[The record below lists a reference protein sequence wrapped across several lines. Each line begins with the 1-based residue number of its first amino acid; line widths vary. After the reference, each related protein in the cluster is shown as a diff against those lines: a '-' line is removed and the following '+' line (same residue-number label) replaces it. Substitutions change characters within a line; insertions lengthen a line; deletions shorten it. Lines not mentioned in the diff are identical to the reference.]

1 MSKLKAHYTDAFGNL
16 AGSWEQNMSKQP
28 PKQQEMP
35 FLQTFQTPFKV
46 IIAGSRDIKINIK
59 KVFPRLDKI
68 TSKKS
73 SIEIVSGTARGGDRL
88 GEAWARTNGHEVKK
102 FPADWGKYGRS
113 AGYKRNE
120 QMADYA
126 DALIAI
132 WDGKS
137 KGTKHMI
144 DIATK
149 KGLPVRIIQA

>member
-1 MSKLKAHYTDAFGNL
+1 MSKLKSNYTDAFGNL
-16 AGSWEQNMSKQP
+16 AGSWEQKMSEQL
-28 PKQQEMP
+28 PKQKEMP
-35 FLQTFQTPFKV
+35 FLQSFPAPFKV
-46 IIAGSRDIKINIK
+46 IIAGSRDIKIDMNK
-59 KVFPRLDKI
+59 LFPRLDKL
-68 TSKKS
+68 TSKKNNLQ
-73 SIEIVSGTARGGDRL
+73 IESGTARGGDRI
-88 GEAWARTNGHEVKK
+88 GECWAGMNGHAVKR
-102 FPADWGKYGRS
+102 FPADWGKFGRS

-126 DALIAI
+126 DALVAI